1 MPRILME
8 DDCEIGIELRKM
20 EKNDKRKSEKE
31 KPVNCDKHQR
41 LKEV

>member
-1 MPRILME
+1 MLRILME

-20 EKNDKRKSEKE
+20 EKDDKRKSEE
-31 KPVNCDKHQR
+31 EEPVNRNKHQR